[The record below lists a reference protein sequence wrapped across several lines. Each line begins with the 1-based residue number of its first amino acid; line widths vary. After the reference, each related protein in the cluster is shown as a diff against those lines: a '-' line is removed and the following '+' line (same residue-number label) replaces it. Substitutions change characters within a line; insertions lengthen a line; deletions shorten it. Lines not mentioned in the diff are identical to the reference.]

1 MPSKEPGDLSSVVF
15 DVTSRVVP
23 PKMVLCRC
31 CREDGVEEDFAS
43 FRIEDDPN
51 GDGGRSEQRCLKQ
64 ARRIRSRRKK
74 ETVVEDV
81 LGVEGD

>member
-1 MPSKEPGDLSSVVF
+1 MELRKIL
-15 DVTSRVVP
+15 R
-23 PKMVLCRC
+23 
-31 CREDGVEEDFAS
+31 
-43 FRIEDDPN
+43 EDDPN